1 MNLFGLALRN
11 LRRRPGRSLFTLLG
25 VMLAVASFLTLIGLS
40 RSLQDG
46 TADSLAERGVD
57 LVVSRQGLVEL
68 FGGSLPADLRGP
80 IESADGVA
88 QVSPELITLLEVDE
102 GVQSI
107 VAGWDPK
114 DFTFREMELLRGRMP
129 RTGAHEVVV
138 GDELAAAL
146 KEDVGGKIQLNFE
159 TFTIVGVADFGSGM
173 LRGMAV
179 MPLSD
184 LQTLLGLAER
194 VTLYQVRLD
203 NRDAATLERATKA
216 LQAVRSDIN
225 VAGSDEF
232 LRANKTIGML
242 STASVA
248 IGIVAMAMAALSVL
262 NTLAMAVEE
271 RVREIGVLASIGWPR
286 NRILLLVLL
295 EGVILA
301 FLGGIAGTA
310 GGPDR
315 AHQPRSAAAAR
326 QRAEHPDR
334 SDHRAAGRRR
344 RPHRRRHRRPGSGV
358 ARLAADPA
366 AALRR
371 Q

>member
-1 MNLFGLALRN
+1 MTLFGLALRN
-11 LRRRPGRSLFTLLG
+11 LKRRPGRSLFTLLG

-68 FGGSLPADLRGP
+68 FGGSLPEDLRGP
-80 IESADGVA
+80 IERADGVA
-88 QVSPELITLLEVDE
+88 EVSPELITLLEVDE

-107 VAGWDPK
+107 VAGWDPR
-114 DFTFREMELLRGRMP
+114 DFTFREMKLLRGRMP
-129 RTGAHEVVV
+129 RQGAHEVVV
-138 GDELAAAL
+138 GDELATAL
-146 KEDVGGKIQLNFE
+146 KADVGGEIQLNFE

-179 MPLSD
+179 LPLRD
-184 LQTLLGLAER
+184 LQALLGLADR
-194 VTLYQVRLD
+194 VTLYQVRLEG
-203 NRDAATLERATKA
+203 RDARTLEQATRS
-216 LQAVRSDIN
+216 LQRVRHDIN

-232 LRANKTIGML
+232 LRSNKTIKML

-248 IGIVAMAMAALSVL
+248 IGILAMAMAALSVL

-271 RVREIGVLASIGWPR
+271 RVREMGVLASIGWPR
-286 NRILLLVLL
+286 GRILLLVLL

-301 FLGGIAGTA
+301 CLG
-310 GGPDR
+310 
-315 AHQPRSAAAAR
+315 AAAGLVVGQIALISLD
-326 QRAEHPDR
+326 QLLL
-334 SDHRAAGRRR
+334 
-344 RPHRRRHRRPGSGV
+344 PGSGLSIRTNATIAV
-358 ARLAADPA
+358 EALLAAVIVGALGGLGPALHASRLTPA

>member
-1 MNLFGLALRN
+1 MTLFGLALRN

-46 TADSLAERGVD
+46 TSDSLAERGVD
-57 LVVSRQGLVEL
+57 LVVSRQGLVEI
-68 FGGSLPADLRGP
+68 FGGSLPEDLRDRIVG
-80 IESADGVA
+80 AAGVA
-88 QVSPELITLLEVDE
+88 EVSPELITLLEIDE
-102 GVQSI
+102 GVQAI
-107 VAGWDPK
+107 VAGWDPG
-114 DFTFREMELLRGRMP
+114 DFTFREMKLLRGRMP
-129 RTGAHEVVV
+129 RPGAHEVVV

-146 KEDVGGKIQLNFE
+146 KSDVGGTIQLNFE

-179 MPLSD
+179 VPLSD
-184 LQTLLGLAER
+184 LQTLLGLADR
-194 VTLYQVRLD
+194 VTLFQVRLD
-203 NRDAATLERATKA
+203 NRDAQTLERATKS
-216 LQAVRSDIN
+216 LSRVRNDIN

-232 LRANKTIGML
+232 LRSNKTIKML

-248 IGIVAMAMAALSVL
+248 IGILAMAMAALSVL

-271 RVREIGVLASIGWPR
+271 RVREMGVLASIGWPR
-286 NRILLLVLL
+286 GRILMLVLL

-301 FLGGIAGTA
+301 FMGAVVGLVVGQVALTSL
-310 GGPDR
+310 D
-315 AHQPRSAAAAR
+315 QLLL
-326 QRAEHPDR
+326 
-334 SDHRAAGRRR
+334 
-344 RPHRRRHRRPGSGV
+344 PGSGLSV
-358 ARLAADPA
+358 RTNLVIAVEAILAAVIVGAIGGLGPAFHASRLTPA